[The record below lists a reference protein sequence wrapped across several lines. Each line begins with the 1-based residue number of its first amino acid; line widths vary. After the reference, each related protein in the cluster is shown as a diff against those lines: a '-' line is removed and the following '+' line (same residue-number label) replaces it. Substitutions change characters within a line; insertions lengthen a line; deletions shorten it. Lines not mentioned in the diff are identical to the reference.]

1 MKTTSILRALTAAAL
16 VLGALATPQ
25 AHAGWPEQ
33 WQITISPSYH
43 HHGQP
48 SITVRQPR
56 QIRASGSDYQPE
68 LAQSYRQGWAAGQR
82 ARHCGWQRDSHGAFL
97 CSGCAWESY
106 FQEGYADGFDGHGM
120 RH

>member
-1 MKTTSILRALTAAAL
+1 MVMKTKVAFLLLAASLLTSQARAE
-16 VLGALATPQ
+16 
-25 AHAGWPEQ
+25 WPEQ
-33 WQITISPSYH
+33 WQITISPSYLSH
-43 HHGQP
+43 P
-48 SITVRQPR
+48 PTVTVRQPR
-56 QIRASGSDYQPE
+56 NGRAAGSDYQPE

-97 CSGCAWESY
+97 CSGAAWESY

>member
-1 MKTTSILRALTAAAL
+1 MKTKVAFLLLAASLLTSQARAE
-16 VLGALATPQ
+16 
-25 AHAGWPEQ
+25 WPEQ
-33 WQITISPSYH
+33 WQITISPSYLSH
-43 HHGQP
+43 P
-48 SITVRQPR
+48 PTVTVRQPR
-56 QIRASGSDYQPE
+56 NGRAAGSDYQPE

-97 CSGCAWESY
+97 CSGAAWESY